1 MSSKNTLFSY
11 FKKVD
16 KPVTPG
22 REPAAAAEKKNE
34 KASNEQENKAKNDEN
49 EKPKDSVSPPNKRTP
64 KNAPSKESAKKK
76 RKVDDEKNAREKGKK
91 FKRIVSNGKIH
102 TYINPNFGIQEK
114 YIRLILQTHLMMKNQ
129 TRREKRLGVELTG
142 SLRVKVKKKN

>member
-11 FKKVD
+11 FKKVE

-22 REPAAAAEKKNE
+22 REPAAVVEKKSE
-34 KASNEQENKAKNDEN
+34 KASNDEAKAKNDEN

-76 RKVDDEKNAREKGKK
+76 RKVDEEKNSREKGKK
-91 FKRIVSNGKIH
+91 FKRIVMSGTDLIKF
-102 TYINPNFGIQEK
+102 INFTANI
-114 YIRLILQTHLMMKNQ
+114 
-129 TRREKRLGVELTG
+129 
-142 SLRVKVKKKN
+142 